1 MKKKLVSILLAVA
14 TVAGTCGAPA
24 MAVFAE
30 EGTETVAE
38 TEAVEDAEEENADD
52 ADAEDADAED
62 ADEEDDDEDDV
73 SDEYTT
79 ASEELYNSELGEF
92 YSLYSDAKEET
103 NVSKR
108 YAMMALAEGKLMES
122 AVMLPTKTSGGD
134 YRLSR
139 MAPHTTDYSLWGT
152 DEYRIHQ
159 ALIATDF
166 IKAEDIAALREKWA
180 ELKGTGTYEAEAK
193 KYLEEKGYTLKDEY
207 NYRYTADP
215 ATWDIL
221 ASSRATES
229 RPLVNTFDGLMEYDS
244 EGVQQPAL
252 AESYEVSEDG
262 LTYTFHLRQGLEWVD
277 SQGRKVADLT
287 ADDFVTGMQHMM
299 DAQGGLEYLIEGVIK
314 NASQYISG
322 EVTDFAE
329 VGVKAVDDYTVE
341 YTLEEPCTYFN
352 TMLSY
357 SIFAPM
363 SRAFYES
370 EGGKF
375 GAEYDSSASDYLYG
389 KGPDSIAYCGPYV
402 VTNATEK
409 NTIVFKANESYWNKD
424 NINIKTMNWLY
435 DDASDV
441 TNWYNDAKSGTVDWI
456 ALSPSTTVTAKNDD
470 LFDTYAYVSDTDAS
484 SFMNFYNLNRE
495 AYANVNDNT
504 TGASTKSEEEQ
515 ARTAAA
521 MKNVHFRRALSF
533 GLDRASY
540 NAQVNGEELKTNS
553 LRNCYVPGNFVSL
566 EEDTTVSI
574 NGTDTTFPAGTYF
587 GAIEQA
593 QIDADGVAI
602 KVWDP
607 DGNDGAGSSDG
618 FDGWYNVDNAV
629 AELDTAIE
637 ELSADGITI
646 DEENPIYIDMPYAS
660 SLEAY
665 SNQANAYK
673 QSIETSLG
681 GKVIVNLVDC
691 VTSDGWYYAGYY
703 TDYGYEANYDVY
715 DVSGWS
721 PDFGDPSTY
730 LDTFLPDYAGYMAK
744 CIGIY

>member
-441 TNWYNDAKSGTVDWI
+441 TKWYNDAKSGTVDWI